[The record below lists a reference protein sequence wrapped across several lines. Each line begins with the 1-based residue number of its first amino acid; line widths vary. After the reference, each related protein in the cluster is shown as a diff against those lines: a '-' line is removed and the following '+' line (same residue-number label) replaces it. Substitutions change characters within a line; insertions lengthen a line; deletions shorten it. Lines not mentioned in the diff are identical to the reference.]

1 MPSPHTTRSRWT
13 PFAATAVVAVVC
25 FLVLEAGV
33 RVAGLAPPLNT
44 AAQAFVADPY
54 LPFKP
59 APGSHLT
66 GRSPTDEFDFDYAH
80 NSLGFRDTEH
90 ALAKPAGSFRIVAL
104 GDSFTY
110 GAAVPFAQTYLAQL
124 ETMLNDRGALHPSV
138 EIVKLGIVRYFPEPE
153 RLVLEHYGLQYSPD
167 LILVGFVPNDII
179 DTALGIDAIQTDS
192 AGKLRTSESKELG
205 SVGMFLVEYSH
216 VFRILLSRYVASRL
230 QRRTPSRPED
240 IYRADGFH
248 EKDWR
253 RVEDEFGRIRDVA
266 NRSGA
271 KLAIIYIPML
281 EAWAPQH
288 AYPSERVAT
297 WSARNGVSFIDTLP
311 PLRAASLAGVRVYY
325 VKDGHCTPEGYA
337 IIARTIAA
345 ELSRLKLVP

>member
-1 MPSPHTTRSRWT
+1 MPLQHTTPSRWI
-13 PFAATAVVAVVC
+13 PFAAAGVVAVAC
-25 FLVLEAGV
+25 FLILEIAV
-33 RVAGLAPPLNT
+33 RFAGLAPPLNV

-59 APGSHLT
+59 APGSRLT

-90 ALAKPAGSFRIVAL
+90 ALAKPAGSFRIVAI

-110 GAAVPFAQTYLAQL
+110 GAAAPFAQTYLAQL
-124 ETMLNDRGALHPSV
+124 ETMLNGRGASRPSV

-153 RLVLEHYGLQYSPD
+153 RLVLELYGLQYSPD
-167 LILVGFVPNDII
+167 LILVGVTPNDVM
-179 DTALGIDAIQTDS
+179 DTALGIDAIQTDVE
-192 AGKLRTSESKELG
+192 GRLRTRESKELG
-205 SVGMFLVEYSH
+205 PVGEFLFEHSH
-216 VFRILLSRYVASRL
+216 VFRIVLSRYVESRL
-230 QRRTPSRPED
+230 QRRTPIHREE
-240 IYRADGFH
+240 IYRANGFH

-253 RVEDEFGRIRDVA
+253 RIEDELGRIKDVA
-266 NRSGA
+266 NRAGA

-281 EAWAPQH
+281 EEWAPQH
-288 AYPSERVAT
+288 AYPSERLAT
-297 WSARNGVSFIDTLP
+297 WSARNSVSYIDTLP
-311 PLRAASLAGVRVYY
+311 PLRAASLAGTPVYY
-325 VKDGHCTPEGYA
+325 VKDGHCTPQGYA